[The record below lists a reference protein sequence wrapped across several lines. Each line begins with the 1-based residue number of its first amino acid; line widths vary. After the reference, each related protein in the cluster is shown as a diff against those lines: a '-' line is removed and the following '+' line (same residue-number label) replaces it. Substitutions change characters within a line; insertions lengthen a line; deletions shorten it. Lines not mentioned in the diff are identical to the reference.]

1 MIRSLGS
8 LFKRLGG
15 LFVYLMLLL
24 LRSPVDAVLC
34 VINALFLKG
43 VFQAIGTGE
52 LQILYSHCFIYGL
65 ANFCV
70 YFYNGIVWSKFAS
83 FSAGL
88 VGNLRGDVF
97 ATMFRMPLEKVEGKG
112 DSAWFTRLS
121 SDIKMT
127 LNLLTGALNIPHVIL
142 ATTRIMVA
150 SVLLYFISPKMLL
163 VELLILLPHLLL
175 RLKAVVEP
183 TEALTVMA
191 QEKVEEGN
199 CYLTAIVECADT
211 IQMYGAETFL
221 REKYEKTSL
230 EMTKLRIKMS
240 FRKAFGEF
248 LIPLLGRGGYLLL
261 FFLGCE
267 MIQTKVMDF
276 GEWTAAIQYRGAM
289 LAASMMLLRSLL
301 EVKKNAVGLKRMEE
315 IYGAC
320 EE

>member
-1 MIRSLGS
+1 MIRSLS
-8 LFKRLGG
+8 AIFHKLGG
-15 LFVYLMLLL
+15 LLTYLVLLL

-52 LQILYSHCFIYGL
+52 LRVLYNYCIAYGL

-97 ATMFRMPLEKVEGKG
+97 ATMFQMPLEKVEGKG
-112 DSAWFTRLS
+112 DSALFTRLS

-127 LNLLTGALNIPHVIL
+127 LNLLTGALNIPHAIL
-142 ATTRIMVA
+142 ASVRIVVA
-150 SVLLYFISPKMLL
+150 SVLLCFISPKMLL
-163 VELLILLPHLLL
+163 AELLILLPHLLL
-175 RLKAVVEP
+175 RLKVVVEP
-183 TEALTVMA
+183 TEILTKMV
-191 QEKVEEGN
+191 QGKLEEGN
-199 CYLTAIVECADT
+199 RYLTAMVECADT
-211 IQMYGAETFL
+211 IQIYEAEAFL
-221 REKYEKTSL
+221 REKYEKTSF
-230 EMTKLRIKMS
+230 EMAKLRIKIS
-240 FRKAFGEF
+240 VRKAFGEF
-248 LIPLLGRGGYLLL
+248 MIPLLGRGGYLLL
-261 FFLGCE
+261 FFFGCE